1 MPLISNSNDVY
12 RRLIEEAHESWLYG
26 LVAYAVVE
34 EQRIEWMEHYENNN
48 GHPPDS
54 GEIQHW
60 YEQQPE
66 NVLLSPKGKAEN
78 ALQGYADEV
87 LEEVEHSIRSEV
99 SEGVIISEIRLATK
113 FWPQFGINVAAGF
126 ASALPFAAVL
136 TILAFIVLT
145 DPSPVKF
152 GARFIGNS
160 AGESHHGQTNGE
172 SRSDKQTRGN
182 SGVKSAP

>member
-1 MPLISNSNDVY
+1 MPLISNSNYVY
-12 RRLIEEAHESWLYG
+12 RWLIEEADESRLYG
-26 LVAYAVVE
+26 PVAYAVVE

-66 NVLLSPKGKAEN
+66 NVLLSAKGKVEN

-99 SEGVIISEIRLATK
+99 SEGVIFSEFRLATK
-113 FWPQFGINVAAGF
+113 FWPQFGINVAQVSRARYFFG
-126 ASALPFAAVL
+126 AVL

-145 DPSPVKF
+145 VPSPVKF

-182 SGVKSAP
+182 SGVKSVP